1 MSDLIPYSD
10 IRLMA
15 NDIQKS
21 GMFNLKTVEA
31 ASALM
36 LLSQAEGLHPV
47 QALRRFHI
55 LSDGRISMR
64 ADAILAGFR
73 KAGGSVKWLTS
84 ADDINVQTGLWTF
97 EGVETKIGFT
107 AKEALEAGYTTNPPK
122 PGSGW
127 HRDPAAMLRARSISR
142 AVRMLCPEII
152 VGLYTPEELEDIP
165 KDSRPGNIEVKA
177 RTESYSR
184 QESAPPPDSEPEN
197 VPTHLTLEEFKAE
210 QAQDGDDEA
219 KRLKHLRGVFNQ
231 SLIKVK
237 TPKEFA
243 KARGD
248 FERAHGKPILKV
260 LTGHKP
266 GETFES
272 LMGEHWKR
280 VEEEN
285 KEAIWRNDVEKCVT
299 KILFEPLAEKILSKW
314 IPNTDENFAILEK
327 AGKRLKLPEYGWT
340 PEWESAQEGQKEVNS

>member
-1 MSDLIPYSD
+1 MSELIPYSD

-15 NDIQKS
+15 SDIQKS

-165 KDSRPGNIEVKA
+165 KDSRPGNIEVQA
-177 RTESYSR
+177 RRVQEAP
-184 QESAPPPDSEPEN
+184 QESAPPPDSEPDN
-197 VPTHLTLEEFKAE
+197 VPTHLTVEEFNAE
-210 QAQDGDDEA
+210 KSQGEGDEA
-219 KRLKHLRGVFNQ
+219 KRLKHLRGKFNQ
-231 SLIKVK
+231 ELLTVK

-248 FERAHGKPILKV
+248 FERAHGKPFLKN

-272 LMGEHWKR
+272 LMTEHWRR
-280 VEEEN
+280 VEFDNREG
-285 KEAIWRNDVEKCVT
+285 IWRANVEKCVAEL
-299 KILFEPLAEKILSKW
+299 LFRPLEEAILSKD
-314 IPNTDENFAILEK
+314 IPNTDENFAILEN
-327 AGKRLKLPEYGWT
+327 AGKRLRLPEYGWT
-340 PEWESAQEGQKEVNS
+340 PEWEAEQQGKAVNS